1 MRNAGSLSAGFFL
14 PAICTW
20 ATSLTVR
27 PASAR
32 LRGTLWQGR
41 AIVNRE

>member
-1 MRNAGSLSAGFFL
+1 MRNAGSLSAGFL
-14 PAICTW
+14 PAICAW

-27 PASAR
+27 PDVRAFAR
-32 LRGTLWQGR
+32 SLWQGR

>member
-14 PAICTW
+14 PAICAW

-27 PASAR
+27 PDVRACGA
-32 LRGTLWQGR
+32 LWQGR